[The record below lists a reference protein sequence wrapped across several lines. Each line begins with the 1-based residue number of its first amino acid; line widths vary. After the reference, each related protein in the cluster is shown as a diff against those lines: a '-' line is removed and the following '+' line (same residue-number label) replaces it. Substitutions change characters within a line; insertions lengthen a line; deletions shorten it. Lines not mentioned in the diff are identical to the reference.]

1 MIYQLHVSKPITIL
15 PESISIRNLPYF
27 TLFSL
32 QTITEIG
39 SKSPTELISTGLK
52 EVLGRFCLQ
61 SKYFIN

>member
-39 SKSPTELISTGLK
+39 SKSPTELISTISIQALH
-52 EVLGRFCLQ
+52 
-61 SKYFIN
+61 FIDKVCEIPGD